1 MSPLPVVRYSCRLV
15 SYMTYPNARTR
26 IANSENS
33 AGNASSTGTFAWVR
47 MFVTVESAVRCL
59 SAEIELA
66 QMCLDLAEVT
76 DSEMKA
82 WHNTQKAR
90 CILDTVERYRF
101 KLQLDGHQ
109 IALVARA
116 SELLKARFDAVQRTA
131 KWTLP
136 LRRSS
141 GGPM

>member
-1 MSPLPVVRYSCRLV
+1 MPLV
-15 SYMTYPNARTR
+15 SHMTDPNARTR

-33 AGNASSTGTFAWVR
+33 AGNASPTGTFAWVR
-47 MFVTVESAVRCL
+47 LFVTVESAVRYL
-59 SAEIELA
+59 LAEIELA
-66 QMCLDLAEVT
+66 QTCLDIAEVT

-109 IALVARA
+109 MALVARA
-116 SELLKARFDAVQRTA
+116 SELLEARFDTVQKQNGEMDASTS
-131 KWTLP
+131 P
-136 LRRSS
+136 L
-141 GGPM
+141 